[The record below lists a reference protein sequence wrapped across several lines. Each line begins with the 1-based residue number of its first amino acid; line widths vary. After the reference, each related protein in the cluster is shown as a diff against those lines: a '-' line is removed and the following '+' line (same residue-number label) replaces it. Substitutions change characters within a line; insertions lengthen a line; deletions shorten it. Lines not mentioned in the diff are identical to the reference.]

1 MWHKEMCFMSNDKS
15 TNYTRDVLVQMSDK
29 QLDDAASK
37 LKRLIRESEKKVSA
51 GKSESSKKEL
61 ADENDNLKTYEVEFC
76 YVDDE
81 RQRRQKFSKRKSQ
94 NNRRNG

>member
-1 MWHKEMCFMSNDKS
+1 MSNDKS
-15 TNYTRDVLVQMSDK
+15 TNYTRDVLVQMSEK

-51 GKSESSKKEL
+51 GKAGGSKKEL
-61 ADENDNLKTYEVEFC
+61 AAENDNLKTYEVEFC

-81 RQRRQKFSKRKSQ
+81 RQRRQKFSKRRSQ

>member
-1 MWHKEMCFMSNDKS
+1 MSNDKS

>member
-1 MWHKEMCFMSNDKS
+1 MSNDKS

-37 LKRLIRESEKKVSA
+37 LKRLIRETEKKVSSGKA
-51 GKSESSKKEL
+51 GGSKKEVS
-61 ADENDNLKTYEVEFC
+61 AENDNLKTYEVEFC

-81 RQRRQKFSKRKSQ
+81 RQRRQKFSKRRSQ